1 MRVELTKA
9 AVKELKRIGP
19 ARTNIVAKIQ
29 QYADDPASL
38 SNNVKALTGADE
50 YRLRIGDYRV
60 LFTLS
65 DDTMTVVAVRH
76 RSRAYD

>member
-1 MRVELTKA
+1 MRIDFTRTA
-9 AVKELKRIGP
+9 IKELKKIGP
-19 ARTNIVAKIQ
+19 ARANIVTKIR

-38 SNNVKALTGADE
+38 ANNVRALSKSDE

-60 LFTLS
+60 LFVLS